1 MSCVKKK
8 KAPLVFVTTPTA
20 HREDEQPYYNTVSD
34 IAIENGS
41 NYYNF
46 NLLDEET
53 GFNFDD
59 YWTDNAH
66 VNTIRKNFIRES

>member
-1 MSCVKKK
+1 M
-8 KAPLVFVTTPTA
+8 FVTTPTA
-20 HREDEQPYYNTVSD
+20 HREDDSHITIRLVTLPLKMVLN
-34 IAIENGS
+34 
-41 NYYNF
+41 YNF

-66 VNTIRKNFIRES
+66 VNTIRKIFIRES

>member
-1 MSCVKKK
+1 MKKEEKYLSQIIELCKEK

-34 IAIENGS
+34 I
-41 NYYNF
+41 
-46 NLLDEET
+46 
-53 GFNFDD
+53 FDD